1 MRCIQTHS
9 RTYKKL
15 IFRCQA
21 AGEPTPSWELFRWIS
36 ARDVLEL
43 STKTPKNFLDALK
56 NCTSNRCEAK
66 RPGSNAPCGGRSQPS
81 KGRHDF
87 RARSL
92 LSWPK
97 RYNYNRSFFNIFSTE
112 IINFFRYRKPEIL
125 SSYYTY
131 WPITKRLRVSH
142 CTVQFDWPIQPMRAK
157 NFKPWS
163 EITRVLLNPW
173 IAS

>member
-1 MRCIQTHS
+1 MSVKGDRKFAKILEREFFHMRCIQTHS

-43 STKTPKNFLDALK
+43 STKTPKNFLEALK

-125 SSYYTY
+125 SSYYTNQLTNHKTSSS
-131 WPITKRLRVSH
+131 ITLHSPV
-142 CTVQFDWPIQPMRAK
+142 
-157 NFKPWS
+157 
-163 EITRVLLNPW
+163 
-173 IAS
+173 